1 MPSNSGP
8 GASPRHIAVIGAG
21 IVGVCTAL
29 YLQRDGHRVTL
40 IDRLG
45 PGEGA
50 SKGNAAVIAA
60 ESCVPVATPGILWRV
75 PGMLMDPL
83 GPLAIRWRYLPKLAP
98 WLWEFVKASSSSR
111 VEEISIALR
120 PLLTQAVESYA
131 PLLKGA
137 GIEDMLRRTG
147 WLGVYES
154 EQKFAAAQG
163 DLALQCRRGVR
174 MEVLPSQEIR
184 QFEPSLAPIYKH
196 AVYFPENAYVTD
208 NYRLVQALAEN
219 LVRNGDT
226 LLKEEVRDFVL
237 GPNGPAHVVTDDAR
251 YAVDAV
257 AVTCGAWS
265 KSLAVKLGH
274 RPLLDTERGY
284 HVMFPNA
291 GFAPRLPIYSGDYS
305 FAVTPLEHG
314 LRFAG
319 TVELGGLEAPPN
331 YARARVLLERG
342 RRMFPQ
348 LNEAGKTE
356 WMGFRPSMP
365 DSVPVISASD
375 KHRNAFFSFGHG
387 HIGLTLGA
395 VTGRVMAD
403 LVAGRD
409 PGLDMRP
416 YRIDRF

>member
-1 MPSNSGP
+1 MAASSGP
-8 GASPRHIAVIGAG
+8 GATQRHVAVIGAG

-60 ESCVPVATPGILWRV
+60 EACVPVATPGILWRV

-83 GPLAIRWRYLPKLAP
+83 GPLAIRWHYLPKLVP
-98 WLWEFVKASSSSR
+98 WLWEFVKASSPQR
-111 VEEISIALR
+111 VEEISLALR
-120 PLLTQAVESYA
+120 PLLTQAVDSYV
-131 PLLKGA
+131 PLLKSA
-137 GIEDMLRRTG
+137 GVEDMLRRTG
-147 WLGVYES
+147 WLAVYET
-154 EQKFAAAQG
+154 EKKFAAAQVG
-163 DLALQCRRGVR
+163 FALQRRRGVR
-174 MEVLPSQEIR
+174 MEVLPAEEIR
-184 QFEPSLAPIYKH
+184 QFEPSLAPIFKH
-196 AVYFPENAYVTD
+196 AVFFPENAYVTD
-208 NYRLVQALAEN
+208 NYRLVQVLAES
-219 LVRNGDT
+219 LVRNGGT

-237 GPNGPAHVVTDDAR
+237 GPQGPTHVVTDQAR
-251 YAVDAV
+251 HAVDAV
-257 AVTCGAWS
+257 ALTGGAWS
-265 KSLAVKLGH
+265 KALAAKLGH
-274 RPLLDTERGY
+274 RPLLETERGY

-291 GFAPRLPIYSGDYS
+291 GFAPRLPIVSGEYT
-305 FAVTPLEHG
+305 FAVTPQEHG
-314 LRFAG
+314 LRIAG
-319 TVELGGLEAPPN
+319 TVELGGLQAPPDW
-331 YARARVLLERG
+331 ARARILLDRG
-342 RRMFPQ
+342 RHMFPQ
-348 LNEAGKTE
+348 LNDAGKTE